1 MNEGGLRDQAR
12 RVWQAGVAAADPLR
26 LVPGA
31 LRAESG
37 ALVAGDRRIPLSEID
52 RILIVGAGKASARM
66 AMVVESVLGRGLLRE
81 RRVHGWVNVP
91 DAAVR
96 SLRAVHLHGARSSHD
111 NLPTRAGWLGA
122 RRIVALLQGL
132 GPRDLAIALVSGGGS
147 ALLPLPAPGVSLVAK
162 RRLVAALHSAGAT
175 IGEVN
180 VVRKHLSAVKGGG
193 LVRGFRGSRMVSLI
207 LSDVVGDRL
216 DVIASGP
223 TVPDPSTF
231 AEAIDVLERYGV
243 WRGAAEAVRSAL
255 LDGRAGRRPETLK
268 ALPPNV
274 ENLLVGSVRNALDG
288 ASAEARRLGY
298 RVVERSDL
306 LHGEAAE
313 AGRALAA
320 AALDV
325 RLRHRPGPPPI
336 CILAGGETTV
346 RLGPRHGRGGRAQET
361 VLAALAT
368 LGEDGLEGMAFLCAG
383 TDGED
388 GSTDAAGAVVD
399 RRIAARARARGWDP
413 SSFLGRHDACSFFE
427 PLGALIRTG
436 MTGTNVMDLAVI
448 LIRPAPS
455 A

>member
-1 MNEGGLRDQAR
+1 MMESRLRDQAR
-12 RVWQAGVAAADPLR
+12 RIWQAGVAAADPLR
-26 LVPGA
+26 LVPGV
-31 LRAESG
+31 LRVERG
-37 ALVAGDRRIPLSEID
+37 ALVAGERGTPLSEID
-52 RILIVGAGKASARM
+52 RIVIVGAGKASARM
-66 AMVVESVLGRGLLRE
+66 ARAVVSVLGRGLLRG
-81 RRVHGWVNVP
+81 RRVRGWVNVP

-96 SLRAVHLHGARSSHD
+96 SLPAVHLHGARSAHA

-122 RRIVALLQGL
+122 RRIVALLQSL
-132 GPRDLAIALVSGGGS
+132 GPRDVAIALFSGGGS
-147 ALLPLPAPGVSLVAK
+147 ALLPLPAPGVSLIEK
-162 RRLVAALHSAGAT
+162 RRLVAALVAAGAT
-175 IGEVN
+175 IDEVN

-193 LVRGFRGSRMVSLI
+193 LVRGFRGLRMISLI

-216 DVIASGP
+216 DVVASGP

-243 WRGAAEAVRSAL
+243 WSRAAEAVRSAL

-274 ENLLVGSVRNALDG
+274 ENVLIGSVRNALDG

-306 LHGEAAE
+306 LQGEAAE

-346 RLGPRHGRGGRAQET
+346 RLGPRHGRGGRAQEAT
-361 VLAALAT
+361 LAALT
-368 LGEDGLEGMAFLCAG
+368 SLGEDGLEGMAFLCAG

-388 GSTDAAGAVVD
+388 GPTDAGGAVVD
-399 RRIAARARARGWDP
+399 RRIAERARARGWYP
-413 SSFLGRHDACSFFE
+413 SAFLGRHDAYSFFG

-436 MTGTNVMDLAVI
+436 LTGTNVMDLAVI
-448 LIRPAPS
+448 LIGPTSPA
-455 A
+455 